1 MIIDSLH
8 ILSPLLYALFVSK
21 LKTIK
26 PCPDN
31 YFMKLARYHHNIFL
45 SVLSFLMLIGI
56 TIGNYQTNKL
66 SSINNILC
74 KSYDNNYYSTIS
86 SQLFLY
92 SKYIEWGDT
101 MFLHLSGKKISM
113 LQYTHH
119 MTTALLMYLN
129 TSYYLSPH
137 IFVFMSL
144 NCIIHVI
151 MYLYFAYPNGFL
163 SKYKKIIT
171 QSQIIQH
178 IICLS
183 TIFYTT
189 ILDNCKQNP
198 YGNESGF
205 ILYSMYL
212 FYFSLFYLKS
222 YIVNYCNN
230 IKKCN

>member
-1 MIIDSLH
+1 
-8 ILSPLLYALFVSK
+8 
-21 LKTIK
+21 
-26 PCPDN
+26 
-31 YFMKLARYHHNIFL
+31 
-45 SVLSFLMLIGI
+45 MLIGI

-144 NCIIHVI
+144 NCIKGV
-151 MYLYFAYPNGFL
+151 L
-163 SKYKKIIT
+163 
-171 QSQIIQH
+171 
-178 IICLS
+178 
-183 TIFYTT
+183 
-189 ILDNCKQNP
+189 
-198 YGNESGF
+198 
-205 ILYSMYL
+205 
-212 FYFSLFYLKS
+212 
-222 YIVNYCNN
+222 
-230 IKKCN
+230 